1 MTVAGASVMDEP
13 ILDIIAMAHGKL
25 HKNPES
31 GYNSIA
37 ARRRGDSHAA

>member
-1 MTVAGASVMDEP
+1 MDEP

-31 GYNSIA
+31 GYSSIA
-37 ARRRGDSHAA
+37 ARRRGESHAA